1 MKKNIY
7 INICLLIISTIIIT
21 AITASVIL
29 TSSVITAKILILAA
43 AFVVV
48 MVVGLYSTDKITKSF
63 VKPIND
69 IDPDNPEASEKYE
82 ELKPLLMKIKQYNEL
97 KAQNEKIRR
106 EFSANVSHELK
117 TPLTSITG
125 YAQMINNGMA
135 RQEDFLTFTGKIEKE
150 AERLLLL
157 INDIIELSDLD
168 ERGIVNEEV
177 VELLEIV
184 REVITMLEESASR
197 RNIRI
202 FCSRNS
208 VCVKGSR
215 TMLSELVY
223 NIIDN
228 AVKYN
233 KDGGSIN
240 VFVGRVGDNAE
251 ITVKDTGIGIPD
263 EDKDRIFERFYRVDK
278 SHSKTVG
285 GTGLGL
291 SIVKHI
297 AICHNAEINVQSE
310 LGQGTTISV
319 IFKAFESSHKNVK

>member
-1 MKKNIY
+1 
-7 INICLLIISTIIIT
+7 
-21 AITASVIL
+21 
-29 TSSVITAKILILAA
+29 
-43 AFVVV
+43 
-48 MVVGLYSTDKITKSF
+48 
-63 VKPIND
+63 
-69 IDPDNPEASEKYE
+69 
-82 ELKPLLMKIKQYNEL
+82 
-97 KAQNEKIRR
+97 
-106 EFSANVSHELK
+106 
-117 TPLTSITG
+117 
-125 YAQMINNGMA
+125 MINNGMA
-135 RQEDFLTFTGKIEKE
+135 RQEDFLTFTGKIERE

-184 REVITMLEESASR
+184 REVISMLEESASR
-197 RNIRI
+197 RDIHI

-297 AICHNAEINVQSE
+297 AICHNAEINVQSK
-310 LGQGTTISV
+310 LGKGTTISV
-319 IFKAFESSHKNVK
+319 VFKAFESSYKNVK

>member
-7 INICLLIISTIIIT
+7 LNICILIISTVIIT
-21 AITASVIL
+21 VLTSAIALTSDILVIKILLCVGALSVIAGAG
-29 TSSVITAKILILAA
+29 I
-43 AFVVV
+43 
-48 MVVGLYSTDKITKSF
+48 YSTDRITKSF

-184 REVITMLEESASR
+184 REVISMLEESASR

-233 KDGGSIN
+233 NDGGSVN

-251 ITVKDTGIGIPD
+251 ISVKDTGIGIPD

-297 AICHNAEINVQSE
+297 ALCHNAEINVQSK

-319 IFKAFESSHKNVK
+319 IFKAFESSHKIVK